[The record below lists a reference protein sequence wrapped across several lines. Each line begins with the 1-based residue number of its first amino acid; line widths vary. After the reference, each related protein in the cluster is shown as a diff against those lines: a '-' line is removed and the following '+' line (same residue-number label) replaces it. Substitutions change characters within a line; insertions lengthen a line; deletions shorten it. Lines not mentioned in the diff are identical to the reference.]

1 MLANACSV
9 HLSRIA
15 RLVDLTRLCVTNVC
29 KDMHSMRKKADAW
42 SIHHVLLTIAKSVKN
57 EKFATDA
64 SPDTGYHNK
73 TIRAMK
79 VHAWTPDVRNARV
92 RDLQLVTSAQ

>member
-1 MLANACSV
+1 M
-9 HLSRIA
+9 
-15 RLVDLTRLCVTNVC
+15 DLTRLCVTNVC
-29 KDMHSMRKKADAW
+29 KDMHSMLIKVDAL
-42 SIHHVLLTIAKSVKN
+42 SIHHALLTIAKSVKN
-57 EKFATDA
+57 VKFATDA
-64 SPDTGYHNK
+64 SPDSGCHNK